1 LITKLSA
8 PYSGQNNAL
17 EGEKIELKCS
27 ASKYDYSGMNNSP
40 SLSKFVEMNQTFH
53 LSAFELKYLVA

>member
-1 LITKLSA
+1 LVDYETLC

-27 ASKYDYSGMNNSP
+27 ASKYDYSGKNYTI
-40 SLSKFVEMNQTFH
+40 VEINQTFF
-53 LSAFELKYLVA
+53 LSAF

>member
-1 LITKLSA
+1 LVDYETLC

-27 ASKYDYSGMNNSP
+27 ASKYDYSGKNFTNFVYICRKMNR
-40 SLSKFVEMNQTFH
+40 FY
-53 LSAFELKYLVA
+53 LSAF

>member
-1 LITKLSA
+1 LVDYETLC

-27 ASKYDYSGMNNSP
+27 ASKYDYSGKNYAI
-40 SLSKFVEMNQTFH
+40 V
-53 LSAFELKYLVA
+53 